1 VEEER
6 LKITTTEK
14 QEVIKIIEEMI
25 SIGQMVRKFRM
36 RKKGMVLYVDN
47 ELFNSANSIKITV
60 FDQLFHLVLWKDK

>member
-1 VEEER
+1 MEEER